1 MRSQNK
7 IGCPVAQVHC
17 FLEKESVPLTFSLRA
32 NDLRHSFANLSF
44 GLIIRM
50 FITLFKE
57 SYFCGWDSL
66 LGVGR
71 GAYY

>member
-17 FLEKESVPLTFSLRA
+17 FLEKESVPLIFSLRA

-50 FITLFKE
+50 YITLFKE
-57 SYFCGWDSL
+57 SYF
-66 LGVGR
+66 LGGIPSWGGGR
-71 GAYY
+71 VDYY